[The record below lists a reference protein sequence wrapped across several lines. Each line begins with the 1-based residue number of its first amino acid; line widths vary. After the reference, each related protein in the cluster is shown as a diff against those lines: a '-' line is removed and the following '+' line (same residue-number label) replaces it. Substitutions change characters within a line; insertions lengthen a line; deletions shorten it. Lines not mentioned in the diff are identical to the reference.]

1 MATVT
6 ILLVAALAVGVVVVV
21 VVVAVPAPAAI
32 ITDAAGLNTPPTD
45 GRGGDG
51 VDDVGGE
58 EPRCKRMPLVLPPL
72 PLPLPPPLPPPLQLP
87 PCPTGIFSAVAT
99 ATAAAAFDRA
109 LLARREPAVADA
121 AAFAVAV
128 AFRNAFNSVK
138 PANATSNTTMSWIGT
153 FRAVSTGVSRV
164 QAVTPA
170 V

>member
-6 ILLVAALAVGVVVVV
+6 ILLVVALAVGVVVVIV
-21 VVVAVPAPAAI
+21 VAAVPAPAACI
-32 ITDAAGLNTPPTD
+32 NDAAGLNTPPTD

-58 EPRCKRMPLVLPPL
+58 EPRCKRMLLVLSPL
-72 PLPLPPPLPPPLQLP
+72 PLPPPLQLP

-99 ATAAAAFDRA
+99 AAAAAAAFDRA